1 MRQAIWT
8 GLLAALLAVLTPALL
23 TAPIPEPE
31 PETVALV
38 IEPAAQETKTR
49 QERTVR
55 VKNGREILEVSLGEY
70 LTGVVLSEM
79 PASFEPEALKAQAVA
94 ARTFALRQMEGGKHT
109 DCDLCADGSCCQAW
123 SSREAME
130 QKLGDGWLRYW
141 RKAEEAVTQTAGEVL
156 TYEGELIDAV
166 YFSCSGGATED
177 AVAVWG
183 SEVPYLQSV
192 PSRGEE
198 DAPPFESEAVIPLA
212 KFRSVIL
219 EENPQAD
226 LSGPASGWF
235 GALTQT
241 EGGGVD
247 TLEIGGQPF
256 SGTRLRAMFG
266 LRSAKFSAAAAGE
279 EIVFQVSG
287 YGHRVG
293 MSQYGANAMAKSG
306 SSYREILQ
314 HYYTGVTIE
323 TKTP

>member
-8 GLLAALLAVLTPALL
+8 GLLAALLAVVTPALL
-23 TAPIPEPE
+23 ITPIPEPE

-38 IEPAAQETKTR
+38 IEPAVQQTEAR
-49 QERTVR
+49 QERAVR
-55 VKNGREILEVSLGEY
+55 VKSGGEILEVPMEEY

-79 PASFEPEALKAQAVA
+79 PASFETEALKAQAVA
-94 ARTFALRQMEGGKHT
+94 ARTFALRQMAGGKHT
-109 DCDLCADGSCCQAW
+109 DCDLCADGGCCQAW

-141 RKAEEAVTQTAGEVL
+141 RKASEAVCQTAGEVL
-156 TYEGELIDAV
+156 TYEVQLIDAA
-166 YFSCSGGATED
+166 YFSCSGGRTED

-183 SEVPYLQSV
+183 SEVPYLRSV

-212 KFRSVIL
+212 QFRSVIL

-226 LSGPASGWF
+226 LSGPAAGWF
-235 GALTQT
+235 GELTHT
-241 EGGGVD
+241 EGGGVE
-247 TLEIGGQPF
+247 TLKIGGQPF
-256 SGTRLRAMFG
+256 SGTRLRTLFG
-266 LRSAKFSAAAAGE
+266 LRSAKFSVGVAEG
-279 EIVFQVSG
+279 EIVFEVSG

-293 MSQYGANAMAKSG
+293 MSQYGANAMAKAG